1 MENQSS
7 ETKLLAEL
15 DTLIRARYTLLAVNT
30 YEEERLKECL
40 LELMSFEKHRD
51 KPLYFWSRTNGIVKI
66 IDENAGGLPLT
77 EVKVVPETQD
87 PLSALE
93 FIAGQQT
100 GIFLLC
106 DFAPYIA
113 PYGQE
118 DPVLVRLLREVA
130 WKLKITK
137 ATVLFAG
144 PNFPDVKTLEKEV
157 SGIELDLPQES
168 EITDA
173 LDIQIEKLSKQET
186 ADKQK
191 IKIDLSAETR
201 ANLIQALLG
210 LTNDEISNVI
220 GKAIISC
227 GGFNEKSLAIIL
239 DEKKKVIRGSS
250 ALTYIHPEPANA
262 LGGYQSLR
270 DILKKAAHTFSPE
283 AKARHVEPCKGILL
297 VGLPGCGKDLCKRV
311 ASSITNRAL
320 LDLDFGS
327 IMGEGGGV
335 IGQSAISIKR
345 ALSIATTVKGILG
358 ISEFEK
364 AVSGM
369 KSSNK
374 TDGGET
380 ARTISYL
387 LNWMQDNRDVLVFA
401 TANDVRDLESEQFRI
416 GRFSYIHFVDLPTK
430 EDRQEIFRVHL
441 NKRALKAEDFDL
453 DVLAEKAEQFS
464 GAEIEGAVKDAVLDA
479 FIDGNRAANTKDV
492 IGAIG
497 TITPTAEMMKTK
509 IDEIREWAK
518 NNIKGSRNAAT
529 VQQSA
534 KTTGARVLEI

>member
-1 MENQSS
+1 MKNQSS
-7 ETKLLAEL
+7 EAKLLEEL

-40 LELMSFEKHRD
+40 LELMSREKHRE
-51 KPLYFWSRTNGIVKI
+51 KPLYFWSRTNGIAKI
-66 IDENAGGLPLT
+66 IDEKANGVPLK
-77 EVKVVPETQD
+77 EVKTIPETQD

-93 FIAGQQT
+93 YIAGQQT

-144 PNFPDVKTLEKEV
+144 PNFPDIKTLEKEV
-157 SGIELDLPQES
+157 SAIELDLPQEE
-168 EITDA
+168 EIINA
-173 LDIQIEKLSKQET
+173 LDIQLEKFEKNGITTSVTE
-186 ADKQK
+186 
-191 IKIDLSAETR
+191 ETR
-201 ANLIQALLG
+201 GNLVQALLG

-220 GKAIISC
+220 AKATISC
-227 GGFNEKSLAIIL
+227 QGLTENALSIIL

-250 ALTYIHPEPANA
+250 ALTYVHPEPANS

-270 DILKKAAHTFSPE
+270 EILKKAAHTFSPE

-441 NKRALKAEDFDL
+441 SKRALKPEDFDL
-453 DVLAEKAEQFS
+453 DVLAEKSEQFS
-464 GAEIEGAVKDAVLDA
+464 GAEIEGAVKDAVLEA
-479 FIDGNRAANTKDV
+479 FIDGNRAAETKDV
-492 IGAIG
+492 VAAIG
-497 TITPTAEMMKTK
+497 TISPTAEMMKTK

-518 NNIKGSRNAAT
+518 NNIKGSRAAAGIGQT
-529 VQQSA
+529 TN
-534 KTTGARVLEI
+534 TTGARVLEI

>member
-1 MENQSS
+1 MKNQSS
-7 ETKLLAEL
+7 ETKLLEEL

-40 LELMSFEKHRD
+40 LELVSGEKHRE

-66 IDENAGGLPLT
+66 VDEKANGVPLK
-77 EVKVVPETQD
+77 EAKAIAETQD
-87 PLSALE
+87 PMSALE
-93 FIAGQQT
+93 HIAKQQT

-130 WKLKITK
+130 WKLKTTK

-144 PNFPDVKTLEKEV
+144 PNFPDIKTLEKEV
-157 SGIELDLPQES
+157 SAIELDLPQEE
-168 EITDA
+168 EIINA
-173 LDIQIEKLSKQET
+173 LDIQLEKFEKNGITTNVTQET
-186 ADKQK
+186 
-191 IKIDLSAETR
+191 R
-201 ANLIQALLG
+201 GNLVQALLG

-220 GKAIISC
+220 AKATIRC
-227 GGFNEKSLAIIL
+227 NGLTEDALTIIL

-250 ALTYIHPEPANA
+250 ALTYVHPEPANS
-262 LGGYQSLR
+262 LGGYQQLR
-270 DILKKAAHTFSPE
+270 EILKKAAHTFSPE

-335 IGQSAISIKR
+335 IGQASISIKR

-369 KSSNK
+369 KSSGK

-380 ARTISYL
+380 ARAISYL

-416 GRFSYIHFVDLPTK
+416 GRFSYIHFVDLPTE

-441 NKRALKAEDFDL
+441 SKRALVPEDFDL
-453 DVLAEKAEQFS
+453 DVLAEKSEQFS
-464 GAEIEGAVKDAVLDA
+464 GAEIEGAVKDAVLEA
-479 FIDGNRAANTKDV
+479 FIDGNRAACTKDV
-492 IGAIG
+492 VAAIG

-509 IDEIREWAK
+509 IDEIRDWAK
-518 NNIKGSRNAAT
+518 NNIKGSRTSAT
-529 VQQSA
+529 VGKAVNGS
-534 KTTGARVLEI
+534 GARVLEI

>member
-1 MENQSS
+1 MKNQSS

-66 IDENAGGLPLT
+66 IDENAGGIPLT

-157 SGIELDLPQES
+157 SAIELDLPQES

-441 NKRALKAEDFDL
+441 SKRALEPEDFDL

-464 GAEIEGAVKDAVLDA
+464 GAEIEGAVKDAVLEA

-518 NNIKGSRNAAT
+518 NNIKGSRSASTVSQTAITTAT
-529 VQQSA
+529 
-534 KTTGARVLEI
+534 RILEI

>member
-1 MENQSS
+1 MKNQSS

-40 LELMSFEKHRD
+40 LELMSFEKHRE
-51 KPLYFWSRTNGIVKI
+51 KPLHFWSRTNGIVKI
-66 IDENAGGLPLT
+66 IDEKANGVPLK
-77 EVKVVPETQD
+77 EVKPIPETQD

-387 LNWMQDNRDVLVFA
+387 LNWMQDNKEVLVFA

-441 NKRALKAEDFDL
+441 NKRALKAEAFDL

-464 GAEIEGAVKDAVLDA
+464 GAEIEGAVKDAVLEA
-479 FIDGNRAANTKDV
+479 FIDGNRAAQTKDV
-492 IGAIG
+492 LAAIG
-497 TITPTAEMMKTK
+497 TISPTAEMMKTK
-509 IDEIREWAK
+509 IDEIRDWAK
-518 NNIKGSRNAAT
+518 NNIKGSRSAST
-529 VQQSA
+529 VVQTTN
-534 KTTGARVLEI
+534 TTGARVLEI

>member
-1 MENQSS
+1 MTNQSS
-7 ETKLLAEL
+7 EAKILSEL

-30 YEEERLKECL
+30 YEEGRLKEVL
-40 LELMSFEKHRD
+40 LELMTFEKHRE
-51 KPLYFWSRTNGIVKI
+51 KPLFYWSRTKGIVKI
-66 IDENAGGLPLT
+66 IEEKSNGVPLK
-77 EVKVVPETQD
+77 EVKKIPETED

-93 FIAGQQT
+93 FISEQPT

-106 DFAPYIA
+106 DFAPFVA

-118 DPVLVRLLREVA
+118 DAVLVRLLREIA
-130 WKLKITK
+130 WKHKITK
-137 ATVLFAG
+137 TTILFTG
-144 PNFPDVKTLEKEV
+144 PAFPDIKTLEKEV
-157 SGIELDLPQES
+157 STVELDLPQES
-168 EITDA
+168 EIVDT
-173 LDIQIEKLSKQET
+173 LEIQLEKFAKQNVKT
-186 ADKQK
+186 
-191 IKIDLSAETR
+191 DLSQETR

-210 LTNDEISNVI
+210 LTNEEISNVI

-227 GGFNEKSLAIIL
+227 GGFDDRSLAIIL

-250 ALTYIHPEPANA
+250 ALTYVHPEPANS

-270 DILKKAAHTFSPE
+270 EILKKAAHTFSPE

-387 LNWMQDNRDVLVFA
+387 LNWMQENKDVLVFA

-416 GRFSYIHFVDLPTK
+416 GRFSYIHFVDLPSV
-430 EDRQEIFRVHL
+430 EDRQDIFRVHL
-441 NKRALKAEDFDL
+441 QKRALKPDDFDL
-453 DVLAEKAEQFS
+453 DILAQRSEQFS
-464 GAEIEGAVKDAVLDA
+464 GAEIEGAVKDAVLEA
-479 FIDGNRAANTKDV
+479 FIDGNRAAATKDV
-492 IGAIG
+492 ITAIG
-497 TITPTAEMMKTK
+497 SITPTAEMMKPK

-518 NNIKGSRNAAT
+518 NNIKGSRTAT
-529 VQQSA
+529 PNFQTANNS
-534 KTTGARVLEI
+534 GIPILEL

>member
-7 ETKLLAEL
+7 EAKLLQEL

-40 LELMSFEKHRD
+40 LELVTREKHRD

-66 IDENAGGLPLT
+66 VDEKTNGVPLKAS
-77 EVKVVPETQD
+77 EVKTIQETED
-87 PLSALE
+87 PISALE
-93 FIAGQQT
+93 HIAKQET

-130 WKLKITK
+130 WKHKITTT
-137 ATVLFAG
+137 TVIFCG
-144 PNFPDVKTLEKEV
+144 PHFPEIKTLEKEV
-157 SGIELDLPQES
+157 TGVELDLPQES
-168 EITDA
+168 EIVDA
-173 LDIQIEKLSKQET
+173 LDIQIEKFEKKGINTNVSE
-186 ADKQK
+186 
-191 IKIDLSAETR
+191 ETR
-201 ANLIQALLG
+201 GNLVQALLG

-220 GKAIISC
+220 AKATIQCS
-227 GGFNEKSLAIIL
+227 GLTENALSIIL

-250 ALTYIHPEPANA
+250 ALTYVHPEPANS

-270 DILKKAAHTFSPE
+270 EILKKAAHTFSPE

-369 KSSNK
+369 KSSGK

-380 ARTISYL
+380 ARAISYL

-441 NKRALKAEDFDL
+441 SKRVLKAEDFDL
-453 DVLAEKAEQFS
+453 DVLAEKSEQFS
-464 GAEIEGAVKDAVLDA
+464 GAEIEGAVKDAVLEA
-479 FIDGNRAANTKDV
+479 FIDGNRAAQTKDV
-492 IGAIG
+492 ISAIG
-497 TITPTAEMMKTK
+497 GITPTAEMMKTK

-518 NNIKGSRNAAT
+518 NNIKGSRTVPAIGQAAN
-529 VQQSA
+529 
-534 KTTGARVLEI
+534 TTGARVLEI

>member
-1 MENQSS
+1 MKNQSS
-7 ETKLLAEL
+7 ETKLLEEL
-15 DTLIRARYTLLAVNT
+15 DTLIRARYTLLAVGT

-40 LELMSFEKHRD
+40 LELMTLEKHRE

-66 IDENAGGLPLT
+66 VDEKANGAPLKET
-77 EVKVVPETQD
+77 KLIPETQD

-93 FIAGQQT
+93 YIAGQQT

-113 PYGQE
+113 PYGQD

-130 WKLKITK
+130 WKLKITT

-144 PNFPDVKTLEKEV
+144 PNFPDIKTLEKEV
-157 SGIELDLPQES
+157 SSIELDLPQES

-186 ADKQK
+186 ASKQK
-191 IKIDLSAETR
+191 IEIDLSEETR
-201 ANLIQALLG
+201 GNLIQALLG

-250 ALTYIHPEPANA
+250 ALTYVHPEPANS

-270 DILKKAAHTFSPE
+270 EILKKAAHTFSPE

-335 IGQSAISIKR
+335 IGQAAISVKR

-369 KSSNK
+369 KSSGK

-441 NKRALKAEDFDL
+441 AKRALVPEDFDL
-453 DVLAEKAEQFS
+453 DVLAEKSEQFS
-464 GAEIEGAVKDAVLDA
+464 GAEIEGAVKDAVLEA
-479 FIDGNRAANTKDV
+479 FIDGNRAAQTKDV
-492 IGAIG
+492 VAAIG

-518 NNIKGSRNAAT
+518 NNIKGSRKTVEQAAG
-529 VQQSA
+529 SSS
-534 KTTGARVLEI
+534 ARVLEI

>member
-7 ETKLLAEL
+7 ETKLLEEL

-66 IDENAGGLPLT
+66 IDENASGIPLT

-173 LDIQIEKLSKQET
+173 LDIQIEKLSNQET
-186 ADKQK
+186 ASKQK
-191 IKIDLSAETR
+191 VEIDLSEEAR
-201 ANLIQALLG
+201 GNLVQALLG

-250 ALTYIHPEPANA
+250 ALTYIHPEPANS

-270 DILKKAAHTFSPE
+270 EILKKAAHTFSPE

-320 LDLDFGS
+320 LDLGFRLDYGRRRRSYRAIGDFDQTRS
-327 IMGEGGGV
+327 
-335 IGQSAISIKR
+335 
-345 ALSIATTVKGILG
+345 
-358 ISEFEK
+358 F
-364 AVSGM
+364 
-369 KSSNK
+369 
-374 TDGGET
+374 DC
-380 ARTISYL
+380 
-387 LNWMQDNRDVLVFA
+387 
-401 TANDVRDLESEQFRI
+401 
-416 GRFSYIHFVDLPTK
+416 H
-430 EDRQEIFRVHL
+430 DRQRHFGYFGI
-441 NKRALKAEDFDL
+441 
-453 DVLAEKAEQFS
+453 
-464 GAEIEGAVKDAVLDA
+464 
-479 FIDGNRAANTKDV
+479 
-492 IGAIG
+492 
-497 TITPTAEMMKTK
+497 
-509 IDEIREWAK
+509 
-518 NNIKGSRNAAT
+518 
-529 VQQSA
+529 
-534 KTTGARVLEI
+534 

>member
-1 MENQSS
+1 MKNQSS
-7 ETKLLAEL
+7 ESKLLAEL

-30 YEEERLKECL
+30 YEEERLKEIL
-40 LELMSFEKHRD
+40 LELMSFEKHRE
-51 KPLYFWSRTNGIVKI
+51 KPLYFWSRTGGLVKI
-66 IDENAGGLPLT
+66 VDENAGGVPLT
-77 EVKVVPETQD
+77 EVKVIPETED
-87 PLSALE
+87 PMSALE
-93 FIAGQQT
+93 FIAAQAT
-100 GIFLLC
+100 GIYLLC
-106 DFAPYIA
+106 DFAPFVA

-144 PNFPDVKTLEKEV
+144 PNFPDIKTLEKEV
-157 SGIELDLPQES
+157 SRVELDLPQEE
-168 EITDA
+168 EIITA
-173 LDIQIEKLSKQET
+173 LDIQLEKFEKNG
-186 ADKQK
+186 
-191 IKIDLSAETR
+191 IKTSVTKETR
-201 ANLIQALLG
+201 GNLVQALLG

-220 GKAIISC
+220 AKATISC
-227 GGFNEKSLAIIL
+227 NGLTEDALAIIL

-250 ALTYIHPEPANA
+250 ALTYIHPEPANS
-262 LGGYQSLR
+262 LGGYRNLR
-270 DILKKAAHTFSPE
+270 EILKKAAHTFSPE

-416 GRFSYIHFVDLPTK
+416 GRFSYIHFVDLPTV

-441 NKRALKAEDFDL
+441 QKRALVPEDFDL
-453 DVLAEKAEQFS
+453 DILAEKAEQFS
-464 GAEIEGAVKDAVLDA
+464 GAEIEGAVKDAVLEA
-479 FIDGNRAANTKDV
+479 FIDGDRAANTKDV
-492 IGAIG
+492 LGAIG
-497 TITPTAEMMKTK
+497 SITPTAEMMKTK

-518 NNIKGSRNAAT
+518 NNIKGSRSANAIP
-529 VQQSA
+529 QS
-534 KTTGARVLEI
+534 TPGVRILEI

>member
-7 ETKLLAEL
+7 ETKLLEEL

-40 LELMSFEKHRD
+40 LELMTLDKHRD
-51 KPLYFWSRTNGIVKI
+51 KPLYHWSRTNGITKI
-66 IDENAGGLPLT
+66 VDEKSNGLPLKEAKTIAET
-77 EVKVVPETQD
+77 ED
-87 PLSALE
+87 PMSALE
-93 FIAGQQT
+93 FIAKQKT

-130 WKLKITK
+130 WKLKITT

-144 PNFPDVKTLEKEV
+144 PNFPDIKTLEKEV
-157 SGIELDLPQES
+157 SSIELDLPQEE
-168 EITDA
+168 EIVNT
-173 LDIQIEKLSKQET
+173 LDIQLEKFEKKGINT
-186 ADKQK
+186 NVN
-191 IKIDLSAETR
+191 DLTR
-201 ANLIQALLG
+201 GNLVQALLG

-220 GKAIISC
+220 AKATIRC
-227 GGFNEKSLAIIL
+227 NGLTEDALTIIL

-250 ALTYIHPEPANA
+250 ALTYVHPEPANS
-262 LGGYQSLR
+262 LGGYKHLR
-270 DILKKAAHTFSPE
+270 EILKKAAHTFSPE
-283 AKARHVEPCKGILL
+283 ARSRHVEPCKGILL

-335 IGQSAISIKR
+335 IGQASISIKR

-369 KSSNK
+369 KSSGK

-441 NKRALKAEDFDL
+441 AKRVLKPDDFDL
-453 DVLAEKAEQFS
+453 DVLAEKSEQFS
-464 GAEIEGAVKDAVLDA
+464 GAEIEGAVKDAVLEA
-479 FIDGNRAANTKDV
+479 FIDGNREACTKDV
-492 IGAIG
+492 VAAIG
-497 TITPTAEMMKTK
+497 SITPTAEMMKTK

-518 NNIKGSRNAAT
+518 NNIKGSRNAA
-529 VQQSA
+529 VQQTAS
-534 KTTGARVLEI
+534 TSGARILEI

>member
-1 MENQSS
+1 MKNQSS
-7 ETKLLAEL
+7 EEKLLTEL
-15 DTLIRARYTLLAVNT
+15 DTLVRARYTLIAVNT

-40 LELMSFEKHRD
+40 LELMSWEKHRE
-51 KPLYFWSRTNGIVKI
+51 KPLYYWSRTRGLVKI
-66 IDENAGGLPLT
+66 IEEKRGGVPLQ
-77 EVKVVPETQD
+77 EPKAIADTQD

-93 FIAGQQT
+93 FIAEQQI

-130 WKLKITK
+130 WKLKTTK
-137 ATVLFAG
+137 ATVIFAA
-144 PNFPDVKTLEKEV
+144 PNFPEVKTLEKEV
-157 SGIELDLPQES
+157 STIELDLPS
-168 EITDA
+168 SGEIADT
-173 LDIQIEKLSKQET
+173 LDIQLEKFEKGKT
-186 ADKQK
+186 K
-191 IKIDLSAETR
+191 INFTAETR
-201 ANLIQALLG
+201 ANLVQALLG
-210 LTNDEISNVI
+210 LTNDEISNVLAKTTI
-220 GKAIISC
+220 QC
-227 GGFNEKSLAIIL
+227 GGLTDDALSIIL

-250 ALTYIHPEPANA
+250 ALTYVHPEPANS

-270 DILKKAAHTFSPE
+270 EILKKAAHTFSPE
-283 AKARHVEPCKGILL
+283 ARARHVEPCKGILL
-297 VGLPGCGKDLCKRV
+297 VGLPGCGKDLSKRV

-335 IGQSAISIKR
+335 IGQAAISIKR

-387 LNWMQDNRDVLVFA
+387 LNWMQDNQDVLVFA

-441 NKRALKAEDFDL
+441 SKRALIPEDFDL
-453 DVLAEKAEQFS
+453 DVLAEKSEQFS
-464 GAEIEGAVKDAVLDA
+464 GAEIEGAVKDAVLEA

-492 IGAIG
+492 LGAIG
-497 TITPTAEMMKTK
+497 NITPTAEMMKSK

-518 NNIKGSRNAAT
+518 NNIKGSCNITTVNQAAN
-529 VQQSA
+529 S
-534 KTTGARVLEI
+534 TGARVLEL

>member
-1 MENQSS
+1 MNNQTS
-7 ETKLLAEL
+7 EAKLLKEL
-15 DTLIRARYTLLAVNT
+15 DTLIRARYTLLAVGT
-30 YEEERLKECL
+30 YEEERLKEIL
-40 LELMSFEKHRD
+40 LELVTLEKHRE
-51 KPLYFWSRTNGIVKI
+51 KPLYFWSRTSGITKI
-66 IDENAGGLPLT
+66 VEEKGGGVPLKET
-77 EVKVVPETQD
+77 KTIPDTQD
-87 PLSALE
+87 PMSALE
-93 FIAGQQT
+93 YIAGQQT

-106 DFAPYIA
+106 DFAPYVA

-137 ATVLFAG
+137 ATVLFSG
-144 PNFPDVKTLEKEV
+144 PSFPDIKTLEKEV
-157 SGIELDLPQES
+157 STVELDLPQES
-168 EITDA
+168 EITSA
-173 LDIQIEKLSKQET
+173 LDIQLEKFEKNGINTNVNDAARGSLV
-186 ADKQK
+186 
-191 IKIDLSAETR
+191 
-201 ANLIQALLG
+201 QALLG

-220 GKAIISC
+220 AKATIRC
-227 GGFNEKSLAIIL
+227 NGLTEDALTIIL

-250 ALTYIHPEPANA
+250 ALTYVHPEPANS

-270 DILKKAAHTFSPE
+270 EILKKAAHTFSPE

-297 VGLPGCGKDLCKRV
+297 VGLPGCGKDLSKRV

-335 IGQSAISIKR
+335 IGQAAISIKR

-369 KSSNK
+369 KSSGK

-387 LNWMQDNRDVLVFA
+387 LNWMQDNKEVLVFA

-441 NKRALKAEDFDL
+441 EKRALVPDDFDL
-453 DVLAEKAEQFS
+453 DVLADKSEQFS
-464 GAEIEGAVKDAVLDA
+464 GAEIEGAVKDAVLEA
-479 FIDGNRAANTKDV
+479 FIDGNREACTKDV
-492 IGAIG
+492 ISAIG
-497 TITPTAEMMKTK
+497 SITPTAEMMKSK

-518 NNIKGSRNAAT
+518 NNIKGSRSAPVAGQAANG
-529 VQQSA
+529 S
-534 KTTGARVLEI
+534 GARVLEI

>member
-1 MENQSS
+1 MNIQTS
-7 ETKLLAEL
+7 EGKLLAEL
-15 DTLIRARYTLLAVNT
+15 DTLIRARYTLVAVNT

-40 LELMSFEKHRD
+40 LELATREKHRE
-51 KPLYFWSRTNGIVKI
+51 KPLYFWSRTGGLVKI
-66 IDENAGGLPLT
+66 IDEKANGVPLKEAKT
-77 EVKVVPETQD
+77 IPETQD
-87 PLSALE
+87 TQSALE
-93 FIAGQQT
+93 FIAGQES

-137 ATVLFAG
+137 ATVLFSG
-144 PNFPDVKTLEKEV
+144 PNFPDVKTLDKEV
-157 SGIELDLPQES
+157 SQVELDLPQEE
-168 EITDA
+168 EIVNA
-173 LDIQIEKLSKQET
+173 LDLQLEKFEKNGIETSIST
-186 ADKQK
+186 
-191 IKIDLSAETR
+191 ETR
-201 ANLIQALLG
+201 RNLVQALLG

-220 GKAIISC
+220 AKATISC
-227 GGFNEKSLAIIL
+227 QGLTENALSIIL

-250 ALTYIHPEPANA
+250 ALTYVHPEPADS
-262 LGGYQSLR
+262 LGGYRELR
-270 DILKKAAHTFSPE
+270 GILKKAAHTFSTE
-283 AKARHVEPCKGILL
+283 AKARCVEPCKGILL
-297 VGLPGCGKDLCKRV
+297 VGLPGCGKDLSKRV

-335 IGQSAISIKR
+335 IGQAAISIKR

-369 KSSNK
+369 KSSGK

-387 LNWMQDNRDVLVFA
+387 LNWMQENRDVLVFA

-441 NKRALKAEDFDL
+441 AKRALVPEDFDL
-453 DVLAEKAEQFS
+453 DVLAAKAEQFS
-464 GAEIEGAVKDAVLDA
+464 GAEIEGAVKDAVLEA
-479 FIDGNRAANTKDV
+479 FIDGNRAAGTKDV
-492 IGAIG
+492 LTAIAQL
-497 TITPTAEMMKTK
+497 TPTAEMMKSK

-518 NNIKGSRNAAT
+518 NNIKGSPAGTGIGQTAL
-529 VQQSA
+529 A
-534 KTTGARVLEI
+534 TGARVLEI

>member
-7 ETKLLAEL
+7 ETKLLQEL

-40 LELMSFEKHRD
+40 LELMTLDKHRD
-51 KPLYFWSRTNGIVKI
+51 KPLYHWSRTNGIVKI
-66 IDENAGGLPLT
+66 VDEKANGVPLK
-77 EVKVVPETQD
+77 EPKVFPETQD
-87 PLSALE
+87 PMSALE
-93 FIAGQQT
+93 FIAKQQT

-113 PYGQE
+113 APYGQE
-118 DPVLVRLLREVA
+118 DPMLVRLLREVA

-144 PNFPDVKTLEKEV
+144 PAFPDIKTLEKEV
-157 SGIELDLPQES
+157 SSVELDLPQES
-168 EITDA
+168 EIINA
-173 LDIQIEKLSKQET
+173 LDIQLEKFEKNGINT
-186 ADKQK
+186 NVNDV
-191 IKIDLSAETR
+191 TR
-201 ANLIQALLG
+201 GNLVQALLG

-220 GKAIISC
+220 AKATIRC
-227 GGFNEKSLAIIL
+227 NGLTEDALTIIL

-250 ALTYIHPEPANA
+250 ALTYVHPEPANS

-270 DILKKAAHTFSPE
+270 EILKKAAHTFSPE

-297 VGLPGCGKDLCKRV
+297 VGLPGCGKDLSKRV

-335 IGQSAISIKR
+335 IGQAAISIKR

-369 KSSNK
+369 KSSGK

-387 LNWMQDNRDVLVFA
+387 LNWMQDNKEVLVFA

-441 NKRALKAEDFDL
+441 AKRALKPEDFDL
-453 DVLAEKAEQFS
+453 DVLAEKSEQFS
-464 GAEIEGAVKDAVLDA
+464 GAEIEGAVKDAVLEA
-479 FIDGNRAANTKDV
+479 FIDGNRAAETEDV
-492 IGAIG
+492 VAAIG
-497 TITPTAEMMKTK
+497 TITPTAEMMKSK
-509 IDEIREWAK
+509 IDEIRELSL
-518 NNIKGSRNAAT
+518 IH
-529 VQQSA
+529 
-534 KTTGARVLEI
+534 I

>member
-1 MENQSS
+1 MKNQSS
-7 ETKLLAEL
+7 ETKLLEEL

-40 LELMSFEKHRD
+40 LELVTREKHRE
-51 KPLYFWSRTNGIVKI
+51 KPLYFWSRTNGIVKVV
-66 IDENAGGLPLT
+66 DEKSNGVPLKASQFKT
-77 EVKVVPETQD
+77 IQETQD
-87 PLSALE
+87 PISALE
-93 FIAGQQT
+93 FIAKQES

-130 WKLKITK
+130 WKHKITTT
-137 ATVLFAG
+137 TVLFAG
-144 PNFPDVKTLEKEV
+144 PHFPDIKTLEKEV
-157 SGIELDLPQES
+157 TGVELDLPQES
-168 EITDA
+168 EIVDA
-173 LDIQIEKLSKQET
+173 LDIQLEKFEKKGINTNVTQET
-186 ADKQK
+186 
-191 IKIDLSAETR
+191 R
-201 ANLIQALLG
+201 GNLVQALLG

-220 GKAIISC
+220 AKATIRC
-227 GGFNEKSLAIIL
+227 NGLTEDALTIIL

-250 ALTYIHPEPANA
+250 ALTYVHPEPANA

-270 DILKKAAHTFSPE
+270 EILKKAAHTFSPE

-335 IGQSAISIKR
+335 IGQAAISVKR

-369 KSSNK
+369 KSSGK

-387 LNWMQDNRDVLVFA
+387 LNWMQDNKEVLVFA

-441 NKRALKAEDFDL
+441 QKRVLKPEDFDL
-453 DVLAEKAEQFS
+453 DVLAEKSEQFS
-464 GAEIEGAVKDAVLDA
+464 GAEIEGAVKDAVLEA
-479 FIDGNRAANTKDV
+479 FIDGNRAACTKDV
-492 IGAIG
+492 VQAIG
-497 TITPTAEMMKTK
+497 SITPTAEMMKTK
-509 IDEIREWAK
+509 IDEIRDWAK
-518 NNIKGSRNAAT
+518 NNIKGSR
-529 VQQSA
+529 SA
-534 KTTGARVLEI
+534 QTSSQTANNTGARVLEI